1 MSDITRVSGE
11 DFYDRLMTRFVLRPC
26 STKMNTKHFA
36 KAQFRSEIRKQP
48 KKKEIYSGII
58 DTINKVIHDNE
69 RLILRLDSLAYALNQ
84 RSAQNPWDTDVVL
97 AMSKLDSVISKTA
110 NDIKQDE
117 EISKEV
123 MRRFDAL
130 K

>member
-1 MSDITRVSGE
+1 
-11 DFYDRLMTRFVLRPC
+11 MTVWMMRFVLRPC
-26 STKMNTKHFA
+26 STKMSTKHFA

-48 KKKEIYSGII
+48 KKKKEIYSGII